1 MGASGETEDDSV
13 PKSALEKPPSSPEM
27 SARETEAMVDS
38 MLRDSPLPDTE
49 RSDEKLP
56 EDGGSHKFPDVTE
69 PPKLNRLKCA
79 NYHFNS

>member
-1 MGASGETEDDSV
+1 
-13 PKSALEKPPSSPEM
+13 M

-56 EDGGSHKFPDVTE
+56 EDSGSDKLPEGEDGEKLPEGGDGRLPEET
-69 PPKLNRLKCA
+69 PAGKLVPFL
-79 NYHFNS
+79 Y